1 MLAKLR
7 KSPTSITHRRRDD
20 NDNGKENISIADIIK
35 AASTNHH
42 NDQAKKTHRRS
53 LSGDTCGTVPQ
64 DWSISSGDSF
74 INKTTSLPCCNQ
86 RRSILRSESRI
97 ADNNTTDQQDDVTT
111 SQVRRGSK
119 VQFGTVEIRDY
130 KRILGDHPC
139 VSIGPPL
146 SIDWDYEENEP
157 QDVDDYEFDRV
168 LSRKSQQEMYLNYY
182 ARKHILGQF
191 YTEED
196 FKQVKKE
203 INLIKKHRQMSKS
216 LGRVETAIDT
226 VHTHFKSKCS
236 KKQVTR
242 RI

>member
-7 KSPTSITHRRRDD
+7 KSRATSITHRRRDD
-20 NDNGKENISIADIIK
+20 NDDGKDNISIADVIK

-42 NDQAKKTHRRS
+42 SDQAKKTHRRS

-64 DWSISSGDSF
+64 DWSISSGDYF
-74 INKTTSLPCCNQ
+74 INKTTSSSCCNQ

-97 ADNNTTDQQDDVTT
+97 SDNDNEHDVTT
-111 SQVRRGSK
+111 SQVRRSSK

-182 ARKHILGQF
+182 ARKHILGQD
-191 YTEED
+191 YTEAD

-203 INLIKKHRQMSKS
+203 INVIKKQREISKS
-216 LGRVETAIDT
+216 LGRVETALESVYT
-226 VHTHFKSKCS
+226 QFKSKCS
-236 KKQVTR
+236 SNHDKKQV
-242 RI
+242 

>member
-7 KSPTSITHRRRDD
+7 KSRATSITHRRCDD
-20 NDNGKENISIADIIK
+20 NDDGKDNISIADIIK
-35 AASTNHH
+35 AASTTHH
-42 NDQAKKTHRRS
+42 SDQAKKTHRRS

-64 DWSISSGDSF
+64 DWSISSGDF
-74 INKTTSLPCCNQ
+74 FNKTTSSSCCNQ

-97 ADNNTTDQQDDVTT
+97 SDNDNTAQQDDVTT

-146 SIDWDYEENEP
+146 SIDWDYEENKP
-157 QDVDDYEFDRV
+157 QDVDEYEFDRV

-182 ARKHILGQF
+182 ARKHILGQD
-191 YTEED
+191 YTEGD
-196 FKQVKKE
+196 FKQVKKQ
-203 INLIKKHRQMSKS
+203 INIIKKHREISKS
-216 LGRVETAIDT
+216 LGRVEIALESVYTQ
-226 VHTHFKSKCS
+226 FKSKCS
-236 KKQVTR
+236 KHHKKQV
-242 RI
+242 

>member
-1 MLAKLR
+1 MSEIHINMLAKLR
-7 KSPTSITHRRRDD
+7 KSRATRRDD
-20 NDNGKENISIADIIK
+20 DNDDDGKDNIISIADIIK
-35 AASTNHH
+35 ASSTDHH
-42 NDQAKKTHRRS
+42 NDQVKKSHRRS

-74 INKTTSLPCCNQ
+74 INNTTSSLCCNQ
-86 RRSILRSESRI
+86 RRSILRSESKI
-97 ADNNTTDQQDDVTT
+97 SDNDNAAQQDDVTT

-146 SIDWDYEENEP
+146 SIDWDYKENEP
-157 QDVDDYEFDRV
+157 RDVDEYEFDRV

-182 ARKHILGQF
+182 ARKHILGQD
-191 YTEED
+191 YTEGD

-203 INLIKKHRQMSKS
+203 INLTKKHTLPLFLVFSSMSY
-216 LGRVETAIDT
+216 L
-226 VHTHFKSKCS
+226 HFLLVLLSSRK
-236 KKQVTR
+236 
-242 RI
+242 II

>member
-7 KSPTSITHRRRDD
+7 KSRATSITHRCRDD
-20 NDNGKENISIADIIK
+20 NDDEKENISIADIIK

-53 LSGDTCGTVPQ
+53 LSGDTVGTVPQ
-64 DWSISSGDSF
+64 DWSISSGDFF
-74 INKTTSLPCCNQ
+74 INKTTTYSSCCNQ
-86 RRSILRSESRI
+86 RRSILRSESRT
-97 ADNNTTDQQDDVTT
+97 DYDNTTQQDDITT

-157 QDVDDYEFDRV
+157 RDVDEYEFDRV

-182 ARKHILGQF
+182 ARKHLLGQD
-191 YTEED
+191 YTEKD

-203 INLIKKHRQMSKS
+203 INLIKKHREISKS
-216 LGRVETAIDT
+216 LGRVETALESVYT
-226 VHTHFKSKCS
+226 QFKSKCS
-236 KKQVTR
+236 KHHKKQV
-242 RI
+242 

>member
-7 KSPTSITHRRRDD
+7 KSRATSITHRHHDD
-20 NDNGKENISIADIIK
+20 DEKENISIADIIK

-42 NDQAKKTHRRS
+42 SDQAKKTHRRS

-74 INKTTSLPCCNQ
+74 TTSSLYCNQ

-97 ADNNTTDQQDDVTT
+97 SDNDTTDQQDNVTT

-157 QDVDDYEFDRV
+157 QDVDEYEFDRV

-182 ARKHILGQF
+182 ARKHLLGQD

-203 INLIKKHRQMSKS
+203 INLIKKHREISKS
-216 LGRVETAIDT
+216 LGRVETALESVYT
-226 VHTHFKSKCS
+226 QFKSKCS
-236 KKQVTR
+236 KHHKKQV
-242 RI
+242 